1 MKRKQLLCL
10 MSTLMVNWTVSNAN
24 PVRIHGIYYN
34 LISEGNI
41 AEVTT
46 NPYQQYSGAVEI
58 PPTVTRDRTE
68 YSVKTIGREAF
79 SGCSSLTS
87 VSIPNSIT
95 NIEDYAFSGCS
106 NLTSVTVPNSVTT
119 MGVCVFSGCSNL
131 ISVNLSEKLTVISEF
146 MFAGCSSLASVTIPN
161 GVTSISNYA
170 FSNCTSLTSVTIP
183 GSVTS
188 IGLDAFW
195 VCSNLNSVHISD
207 MEAWCNISF
216 FTSMSNPLNYA
227 QHLYLNGEEIKH
239 LVIPNSVTS
248 IKNYAF
254 NYWPNLTSV
263 DIPNSVTR
271 IESGAFAGCSGL
283 TSLVIP
289 NSVTEINQEAFF
301 GCCGLTSVEIPNSV
315 TEIGINAFYG
325 CSSLTSVV
333 IPNSINII
341 NPSVFKDCSA
351 LTSVTIPNSVTYIGH
366 DAFKNIG
373 IYNNMLDGVFYVDR
387 WACGYKGEKPSE
399 SLILQEETRGIA
411 QEAFK
416 NCTEITSVTIP
427 NSVTSINGY
436 AFAGCSS
443 LTSATLPESLT
454 SIIDGV
460 FKDCSSLTSVT
471 IPSNV
476 TYIGSYAFFGC
487 DNLMEVISLIENPFD
502 LYGSFSQFA
511 RNTLDNATLYV
522 PTGTKDKYKE
532 TGGWKDFQHIEE
544 MGESMDVNSIEALYL
559 VVKGEDGNI
568 IINGTENNTPIRIY
582 STVGG
587 LEGQGISSS
596 GQTTIPTNLK
606 PGTVA
611 IVKVGEKA
619 VKVIM
624 K

>member
-1 MKRKQLLCL
+1 
-10 MSTLMVNWTVSNAN
+10 
-24 PVRIHGIYYN
+24 
-34 LISEGNI
+34 
-41 AEVTT
+41 
-46 NPYQQYSGAVEI
+46 
-58 PPTVTRDRTE
+58 
-68 YSVKTIGREAF
+68 
-79 SGCSSLTS
+79 
-87 VSIPNSIT
+87 
-95 NIEDYAFSGCS
+95 
-106 NLTSVTVPNSVTT
+106 
-119 MGVCVFSGCSNL
+119 
-131 ISVNLSEKLTVISEF
+131 
-146 MFAGCSSLASVTIPN
+146 
-161 GVTSISNYA
+161 
-170 FSNCTSLTSVTIP
+170 
-183 GSVTS
+183 
-188 IGLDAFW
+188 
-195 VCSNLNSVHISD
+195 
-207 MEAWCNISF
+207 
-216 FTSMSNPLNYA
+216 
-227 QHLYLNGEEIKH
+227 
-239 LVIPNSVTS
+239 
-248 IKNYAF
+248 
-254 NYWPNLTSV
+254 
-263 DIPNSVTR
+263 
-271 IESGAFAGCSGL
+271 
-283 TSLVIP
+283 
-289 NSVTEINQEAFF
+289 
-301 GCCGLTSVEIPNSV
+301 
-315 TEIGINAFYG
+315 
-325 CSSLTSVV
+325 
-333 IPNSINII
+333 
-341 NPSVFKDCSA
+341 
-351 LTSVTIPNSVTYIGH
+351 
-366 DAFKNIG
+366 
-373 IYNNMLDGVFYVDR
+373 MLDGVFYVDR

-460 FKDCSSLTSVT
+460 FMDCSSLTSVT